1 MSKSI
6 ELWNVD
12 IVGIHKGD
20 PELTLLCLGPNL
32 TFSLNSFKEGKINL
46 SGNIH
51 FAVKMY
57 HFQM

>member
-32 TFSLNSFKEGKINL
+32 TFSLNSFKEGKLTFLENL
-46 SGNIH
+46 H
-51 FAVKMY
+51 E
-57 HFQM
+57 

>member
-1 MSKSI
+1 MSRSI

-32 TFSLNSFKEGKINL
+32 TFSLTEQARNDPELGPAHS
-46 SGNIH
+46 
-51 FAVKMY
+51 
-57 HFQM
+57 

>member
-20 PELTLLCLGPNL
+20 REWTLLCLGPN
-32 TFSLNSFKEGKINL
+32 LNSFKEGKIN
-46 SGNIH
+46 
-51 FAVKMY
+51 FFRK
-57 HFQM
+57 FT

>member
-32 TFSLNSFKEGKINL
+32 TFSLNSFKEGKINFFRKFKWIDL
-46 SGNIH
+46 
-51 FAVKMY
+51 
-57 HFQM
+57 

>member
-32 TFSLNSFKEGKINL
+32 TFSLNSFKEGKFNFFRKFTRIDL
-46 SGNIH
+46 
-51 FAVKMY
+51 
-57 HFQM
+57 

>member
-32 TFSLNSFKEGKINL
+32 TFSLNSFKEGKINS

-51 FAVKMY
+51 FVVKMY

>member
-32 TFSLNSFKEGKINL
+32 TFSLNSFKEGKINFFL
-46 SGNIH
+46 ENVH
-51 FAVKMY
+51 E
-57 HFQM
+57 